1 MPSAP
6 LGTLPGTKLTTPPRS
21 RRWLVLPI
29 ALIAAVVIAA
39 VALTGQSP
47 RARARTGVLLTSPT
61 PTAAEPTSTTSTS
74 TSTSTTSTSTSTTTS
89 PANSSLAAA
98 PPAEAATPSAPSAP
112 QKLVYYPGAPTD
124 LAPLAPGPY
133 FGEGHWVPA
142 GRFVSGGPAV
152 WVTTLRPP
160 SGGNPVGI
168 AQMDTTRLT
177 IVPYAGTSQPGGTW
191 SNQGQIPPERQPS
204 LVAAFNGG
212 FQFNSSEGGFYADG
226 RAQPALRD
234 GAASL
239 VEFLD
244 GSAIVGQWG
253 RDVSMGP
260 YVVSV
265 RQNLQLLVDGGAV
278 VPAAANWGQWGAT
291 LSHSSATWRSAVGSD
306 ASSHLYFV
314 GGPGL
319 TPADLGAVL
328 VAAGASRAMEFDIN
342 PQWVIFASYTDG
354 AGSPP
359 STFGAKLLPSMYYGP
374 DHFFSP
380 DWRDFVGVF
389 AKEKPKQ
396 SPPKPPAN

>member
-1 MPSAP
+1 MATTPTTTTGANP
-6 LGTLPGTKLTTPPRS
+6 PGT
-21 RRWLVLPI
+21 
-29 ALIAAVVIAA
+29 
-39 VALTGQSP
+39 G
-47 RARARTGVLLTSPT
+47 
-61 PTAAEPTSTTSTS
+61 PTS
-74 TSTSTTSTSTSTTTS
+74 
-89 PANSSLAAA
+89 AA
-98 PPAEAATPSAPSAP
+98 PAAP
-112 QKLVYYPGAPTD
+112 QVLVYYPGAPAD
-124 LAPLAPGPY
+124 LSPLAPNPY

-168 AQMDTTRLT
+168 AQMDTSRLS
-177 IVPYAGTSQPGGTW
+177 IVPYAGTSQPGGSW
-191 SNQGQIPPERQPS
+191 SNQGEIPPDRQS
-204 LVAAFNGG
+204 TLVAAFNGG
-212 FQFNSSEGGFYADG
+212 FQFNSAEGGFYADG

-265 RQNLQLLVDGGAV
+265 RQNLRLLVDGSVV
-278 VPAAANWGQWGAT
+278 VPSAADWGQWGAT
-291 LSHSSATWRSAVGSD
+291 LSHGSSTWRSGVGSD
-306 ASSHLYFV
+306 AGSHLYFV

-319 TPADLGAVL
+319 TPADLGTVL
-328 VAAGASRAMEFDIN
+328 VTAGATRAMEFDIN
-342 PQWVIFASYTDG
+342 PQWVIFASFTDG
-354 AGSPP
+354 QGSPP
-359 STFGAKLLPSMYYGP
+359 STFGATLLPSMYYGP

-389 AKEKPKQ
+389 AKEKATR
-396 SPPKPPAN
+396 PPAKAVPN